1 MEKFNFL
8 LCKKVNMIK
17 ISEFNPSISN
27 KKESSNSAN
36 CKVIINNSPSG
47 SISPSSTFGAA
58 CVTGSPL
65 GAASK
70 AGTSQTNPT
79 GQTGPISSLE
89 TSISTGPI
97 SSNPTS
103 QTGPISLNNYVP
115 EYSTSENLML
125 RENELF
131 KHLAVSFSNI
141 LKSNNPKLIANLVDQ
156 SGKVI
161 LAANDLV
168 TAISLILGINESS
181 VKINYED
188 PEAGCLG
195 KINPIKKISS
205 IKTNGYDFQLHF
217 NKEYNTLT
225 EDFGV
230 SLVKCLI
237 MI

>member
-1 MEKFNFL
+1 
-8 LCKKVNMIK
+8 MIK

-47 SISPSSTFGAA
+47 APS
-58 CVTGSPL
+58 SPL

-97 SSNPTS
+97 SSNPTD

-237 MI
+237 MF

>member
-1 MEKFNFL
+1 
-8 LCKKVNMIK
+8 MIK

-36 CKVIINNSPSG
+36 CKVIINNSPTG
-47 SISPSSTFGAA
+47 TISPS
-58 CVTGSPL
+58 
-65 GAASK
+65 
-70 AGTSQTNPT
+70 TSQTNP
-79 GQTGPISSLE
+79 SLE
-89 TSISTGPI
+89 TSISTET
-97 SSNPTS
+97 PT
-103 QTGPISLNNYVP
+103 LNNYVP
-115 EYSTSENLML
+115 EYKTSENLML

-237 MI
+237 MF

>member
-47 SISPSSTFGAA
+47 SISPS
-58 CVTGSPL
+58 
-65 GAASK
+65 
-70 AGTSQTNPT
+70 TSQTNPT

-89 TSISTGPI
+89 TSISTGQI
-97 SSNPTS
+97 SSNPTD

-237 MI
+237 IF

>member
-47 SISPSSTFGAA
+47 SISPS
-58 CVTGSPL
+58 
-65 GAASK
+65 
-70 AGTSQTNPT
+70 TSQTNPT

-97 SSNPTS
+97 S
-103 QTGPISLNNYVP
+103 LNNYVP
-115 EYSTSENLML
+115 EYETSENLML

>member
-1 MEKFNFL
+1 
-8 LCKKVNMIK
+8 MIK

-27 KKESSNSAN
+27 KKESSTSAN
-36 CKVIINNSPSG
+36 CKVIINNT
-47 SISPSSTFGAA
+47 PSSSEILTTEKPSEKSSEKPKDPEPIPTMTP
-58 CVTGSPL
+58 CVE
-65 GAASK
+65 
-70 AGTSQTNPT
+70 PT
-79 GQTGPISSLE
+79 
-89 TSISTGPI
+89 
-97 SSNPTS
+97 
-103 QTGPISLNNYVP
+103 LNNYVP
-115 EYSTSENLML
+115 EYTTSNTLML
-125 RENELF
+125 RENDLF

-230 SLVKCLI
+230 SLVSFLTL
-237 MI
+237 

>member
-47 SISPSSTFGAA
+47 APS
-58 CVTGSPL
+58 
-65 GAASK
+65 
-70 AGTSQTNPT
+70 TSQTNPT

-89 TSISTGPI
+89 TSIS
-97 SSNPTS
+97 
-103 QTGPISLNNYVP
+103 TGPISLNNYVP

-237 MI
+237 MF

>member
-1 MEKFNFL
+1 
-8 LCKKVNMIK
+8 MIK

-47 SISPSSTFGAA
+47 SISPS
-58 CVTGSPL
+58 
-65 GAASK
+65 
-70 AGTSQTNPT
+70 TSQTNP
-79 GQTGPISSLE
+79 SLE
-89 TSISTGPI
+89 TSISTET
-97 SSNPTS
+97 PT
-103 QTGPISLNNYVP
+103 LNNYVP
-115 EYSTSENLML
+115 EYVSPTSDTLML
-125 RENELF
+125 RENALF
-131 KHLAVSFSNI
+131 KHLSVSFSNI

-195 KINPIKKISS
+195 KVNPIKEISS
-205 IKTNGYDFQLHF
+205 IKANGYDFQLAF
-217 NKEYNTLT
+217 NKEYNTLK
-225 EDFGV
+225 DDLGV
-230 SLVKCLI
+230 SLFKCLI
-237 MI
+237 GL

>member
-47 SISPSSTFGAA
+47 SISPS
-58 CVTGSPL
+58 
-65 GAASK
+65 
-70 AGTSQTNPT
+70 TSQTNPT

-97 SSNPTS
+97 SSNPTG

>member
-1 MEKFNFL
+1 
-8 LCKKVNMIK
+8 MIK

-36 CKVIINNSPSG
+36 CKVIINNSTTG
-47 SISPSSTFGAA
+47 TTTRAISTDE
-58 CVTGSPL
+58 T
-65 GAASK
+65 
-70 AGTSQTNPT
+70 PT
-79 GQTGPISSLE
+79 LE
-89 TSISTGPI
+89 TSISTGPM
-97 SSNPTS
+97 SSNPT
-103 QTGPISLNNYVP
+103 LNNYVP
-115 EYSTSENLML
+115 EYNSSDITML
-125 RENELF
+125 RENDLF

-195 KINPIKKISS
+195 KVNPIKKISS
-205 IKTNGYDFQLHF
+205 IKANGYDFQLAF

-225 EDFGV
+225 DDFGV

-237 MI
+237 GL

>member
-47 SISPSSTFGAA
+47 SISPS
-58 CVTGSPL
+58 
-65 GAASK
+65 
-70 AGTSQTNPT
+70 TSQTNPT

-89 TSISTGPI
+89 TSIS
-97 SSNPTS
+97 
-103 QTGPISLNNYVP
+103 TGPISLNNYVP

>member
-47 SISPSSTFGAA
+47 SISPS
-58 CVTGSPL
+58 
-65 GAASK
+65 
-70 AGTSQTNPT
+70 TSQTNPT

-237 MI
+237 MF

>member
-1 MEKFNFL
+1 
-8 LCKKVNMIK
+8 MIK

-47 SISPSSTFGAA
+47 SIS
-58 CVTGSPL
+58 
-65 GAASK
+65 
-70 AGTSQTNPT
+70 Q
-79 GQTGPISSLE
+79 
-89 TSISTGPI
+89 SIP
-97 SSNPTS
+97 
-103 QTGPISLNNYVP
+103 SLNNHVP
-115 EYSTSENLML
+115 EYTSSQNLML
-125 RENELF
+125 RENDLF

>member
-47 SISPSSTFGAA
+47 SISPS
-58 CVTGSPL
+58 
-65 GAASK
+65 
-70 AGTSQTNPT
+70 TSQTNPT

-230 SLVKCLI
+230 SLIKCLI
-237 MI
+237 MF

>member
-1 MEKFNFL
+1 MLK
-8 LCKKVNMIK
+8 MIK

-47 SISPSSTFGAA
+47 SISPS
-58 CVTGSPL
+58 
-65 GAASK
+65 
-70 AGTSQTNPT
+70 TSQTNPT

-97 SSNPTS
+97 SSNPTG

-115 EYSTSENLML
+115 EYKTSENLML

>member
-47 SISPSSTFGAA
+47 SISPS
-58 CVTGSPL
+58 
-65 GAASK
+65 
-70 AGTSQTNPT
+70 TSQTNPT

-97 SSNPTS
+97 SSNPTG

-115 EYSTSENLML
+115 EYKTSENLML

-237 MI
+237 MF

>member
-47 SISPSSTFGAA
+47 SISPS
-58 CVTGSPL
+58 
-65 GAASK
+65 
-70 AGTSQTNPT
+70 TSQTNPT

-115 EYSTSENLML
+115 EYTTSENLML

>member
-47 SISPSSTFGAA
+47 SISPS
-58 CVTGSPL
+58 
-65 GAASK
+65 
-70 AGTSQTNPT
+70 TSQTNPT

-97 SSNPTS
+97 SSNPTG
-103 QTGPISLNNYVP
+103 QTGPISLNDYVP

-237 MI
+237 MF

>member
-47 SISPSSTFGAA
+47 SISPS
-58 CVTGSPL
+58 
-65 GAASK
+65 
-70 AGTSQTNPT
+70 TSQTNPT

-97 SSNPTS
+97 SSNPTD

-237 MI
+237 MF

>member
-1 MEKFNFL
+1 
-8 LCKKVNMIK
+8 MIK

-47 SISPSSTFGAA
+47 SISPS
-58 CVTGSPL
+58 
-65 GAASK
+65 
-70 AGTSQTNPT
+70 TSQTNPT

-89 TSISTGPI
+89 TSIS
-97 SSNPTS
+97 
-103 QTGPISLNNYVP
+103 TGPISLNNYVP

-237 MI
+237 MF

>member
-1 MEKFNFL
+1 
-8 LCKKVNMIK
+8 MIK

-36 CKVIINNSPSG
+36 CKVIINNSTTG
-47 SISPSSTFGAA
+47 TTTRAISTDE
-58 CVTGSPL
+58 T
-65 GAASK
+65 
-70 AGTSQTNPT
+70 PT
-79 GQTGPISSLE
+79 LE
-89 TSISTGPI
+89 TSISTAPI
-97 SSNPTS
+97 SSNPT
-103 QTGPISLNNYVP
+103 LNNYVP
-115 EYSTSENLML
+115 EYNSSDITML
-125 RENELF
+125 RENSLF

-141 LKSNNPKLIANLVDQ
+141 LKSNNPKLIANLIDQ

-168 TAISLILGINESS
+168 TTISLILGINESS

-237 MI
+237 GL

>member
-47 SISPSSTFGAA
+47 SISPS
-58 CVTGSPL
+58 
-65 GAASK
+65 
-70 AGTSQTNPT
+70 TSQTNPT

-97 SSNPTS
+97 SSNPTD

-115 EYSTSENLML
+115 EYTASDNLML

-168 TAISLILGINESS
+168 TVISLILGINESS

-237 MI
+237 MF

>member
-1 MEKFNFL
+1 
-8 LCKKVNMIK
+8 MIK

-47 SISPSSTFGAA
+47 SISPS
-58 CVTGSPL
+58 
-65 GAASK
+65 
-70 AGTSQTNPT
+70 TSQTNPT
-79 GQTGPISSLE
+79 LE
-89 TSISTGPI
+89 TSISTET
-97 SSNPTS
+97 PT
-103 QTGPISLNNYVP
+103 LNNYVP
-115 EYSTSENLML
+115 EYATSDTLML
-125 RENELF
+125 RENALF
-131 KHLAVSFSNI
+131 KHLSVSFSNI

-195 KINPIKKISS
+195 KVNPIKKISS
-205 IKTNGYDFQLHF
+205 IKANGYDFQLAF

-225 EDFGV
+225 DDFGV

-237 MI
+237 GL

>member
-47 SISPSSTFGAA
+47 SISPS
-58 CVTGSPL
+58 
-65 GAASK
+65 
-70 AGTSQTNPT
+70 TSQTNPT

-89 TSISTGPI
+89 TSISTGSI
-97 SSNPTS
+97 SSNPTG

-237 MI
+237 MF